1 MKRFAILALSC
12 ALAAP
17 LAAQNIATVNGQA
30 ISQQQFDDFVN
41 LLVKEGAQDTPELRE
56 QVREEMV
63 IRLIAVQEAEAS
75 GLDKK
80 DEVAQ
85 ELNLAR
91 QGILVRA
98 LLNNYIEN
106 NPLTEKEL
114 KAQYEELKK
123 AEAGQKEYKV
133 RHILVEAED
142 EAKKLLADI
151 KSKAISFADAA
162 KSKSIDPG
170 SGAKGGDL
178 GWAPSDIYV
187 AEFGEA
193 VQKQKKG
200 ELSAAPVQSEFG
212 WHILEVD
219 DVRDIEFPE
228 FEDVKP
234 QIEEMQRKQ
243 QLTDYQQS
251 LMEKAKVE

>member
-1 MKRFAILALSC
+1 MKRFAVLALSC

-17 LAAQNIATVNGQA
+17 LAAQNLATVNGQA
-30 ISQQQFDDFVN
+30 ITQQQFDDFVN

-56 QVREEMV
+56 QVKDEMV
-63 IRLIAVQEAEAS
+63 IRLIAVQEAEAA

-80 DEVAQ
+80 TEVAQ
-85 ELNLAR
+85 ELELAR

-98 LLNNYIEN
+98 LLNNYVEN
-106 NPLTEKEL
+106 NPISDKEL
-114 KAQYEELKK
+114 KAKYDELKK
-123 AEAGQKEYKV
+123 AESGQKEYKV

-142 EAKKLLADI
+142 EAKQLLADI
-151 KSKAISFADAA
+151 KSKTISFADAA

-200 ELSAAPVQSEFG
+200 ELSSAPVQSDFG
-212 WHILEVD
+212 WHIIEVD
-219 DVRDIEFPE
+219 DVRDIEFPT
-228 FEDVKP
+228 FEEVKP

-243 QLTDYQQS
+243 QLSDYQQS
-251 LMEKAKVE
+251 LMSKAKVE

>member
-1 MKRFAILALSC
+1 MKRFAVLALSC

-17 LAAQNIATVNGQA
+17 LAAQNIATVNGAA
-30 ISQQQFDDFVN
+30 ITQQQFDDFVN

-56 QVREEMV
+56 QVKEEMI
-63 IRLIAVQEAEAS
+63 IRMIAVQEAEAT

-80 DEVAQ
+80 TEVAQ
-85 ELNLAR
+85 ELELAR

-98 LLNNYIEN
+98 LLTNYIES
-106 NPLTEKEL
+106 NPISEKEL
-114 KAQYEELKK
+114 KAQYDELKK
-123 AEAGQKEYKV
+123 AEADQKEYKV
-133 RHILVEAED
+133 RHILVETED

-151 KSKAISFADAA
+151 KSKAISFEEAA

-200 ELSAAPVQSEFG
+200 ELSQAPVQSDFG
-212 WHILEVD
+212 WHIIQVD
-219 DVRDIEFPE
+219 DVRDVEFPE
-228 FEDVKP
+228 FEEVKP

-243 QLTDYQQS
+243 QLSDYQQS
-251 LMEKAKVE
+251 LMSKAKVE

>member
-17 LAAQNIATVNGQA
+17 LAAQNLVTVNGQA

-41 LLVKEGAQDTPELRE
+41 LLVKEGAKDTPELRE
-56 QVREEMV
+56 QVKNEMV
-63 IRLIAVQEAEAS
+63 IRLIAVQEAETA
-75 GLDKK
+75 GLDKTP
-80 DEVAQ
+80 EVAQ
-85 ELNLAR
+85 ELELAR

-98 LLNNYIEN
+98 LLNNYIQS
-106 NPLTEKEL
+106 NPISDNEL

-123 AEAGQKEYKV
+123 TEAGQKEYKV

-151 KSKAISFADAA
+151 KNKAISFEEAA
-162 KSKSIDPG
+162 KSKSIDLG
-170 SGAKGGDL
+170 SGANGGDL
-178 GWAPSDIYV
+178 GWAPNDIYV
-187 AEFGEA
+187 AEFSEA
-193 VQKQKKG
+193 VKNQPKG
-200 ELSAAPVQSEFG
+200 ELSSAPVQSDFG
-212 WHILEVD
+212 WHIIQVN
-219 DVRDIEFPE
+219 DVRDIEFPA
-228 FEDVKP
+228 FEEVKP

-251 LMEKAKVE
+251 LMSKAKVE

>member
-1 MKRFAILALSC
+1 MKRFAVLALSC

-17 LAAQNIATVNGQA
+17 LAAQNLVTVNGQA
-30 ISQQQFDDFVN
+30 ITQQQFDDFVN
-41 LLVKEGAQDTPELRE
+41 LLVKEGAQDTPQLRE
-56 QVREEMV
+56 QVKDEMV
-63 IRLIAVQEAEAS
+63 IRLIAVQEAEAA

-80 DEVAQ
+80 AEVAQ
-85 ELNLAR
+85 ELELAR

-98 LLNNYIEN
+98 LLNDYVES
-106 NPLTEKEL
+106 NPISDKEL

-123 AEAGQKEYKV
+123 AEADQKEYKV

-142 EAKKLLADI
+142 DAKKLLADI
-151 KSKAISFADAA
+151 KNKAISFEEAA

-193 VQKQKKG
+193 VQNQKKG
-200 ELSAAPVQSEFG
+200 ELSSAPVKSDFG
-212 WHILEVD
+212 WHIIQVD
-219 DVRDIEFPE
+219 DVRDIEFPT
-228 FEDVKP
+228 FEEVKP

-243 QLTDYQQS
+243 QLSDYQQS
-251 LMEKAKVE
+251 LMSNAKVE